1 MIKNDKKSFNFF
13 KTIIDDLDHDN
24 YQYLFFNQYNH
35 RNYFLD
41 FKNKIISNKKDNI
54 DIIYAFRL
62 YKFDFKTF
70 VKSESQ
76 SEYIINCVLDHEAF
90 LFTKETINYAY
101 LEKGFISYAI
111 LSDFF
116 NDIKIDLNEHTTY
129 FEKENHVNKFFKN
142 NGISMYKKDK
152 LILLDQ
158 FLYKNEAVIFDKNSH
173 TKLSPYANVENYK
186 EILFLNSILHNP
198 QFFEED
204 FVFQEE
210 LIKNLFN
217 RILINIVDN
226 QYKINKNN
234 ISDQFF
240 LITESIDILIYHMD
254 LLELYIKHLYHL
266 LINLFPT
273 LDQDIKKLLLTIIKN
288 CNKKAKT
295 KKINIK
301 LLSKLYFL

>member
-1 MIKNDKKSFNFF
+1 
-13 KTIIDDLDHDN
+13 
-24 YQYLFFNQYNH
+24 
-35 RNYFLD
+35 
-41 FKNKIISNKKDNI
+41 
-54 DIIYAFRL
+54 
-62 YKFDFKTF
+62 
-70 VKSESQ
+70 
-76 SEYIINCVLDHEAF
+76 
-90 LFTKETINYAY
+90 
-101 LEKGFISYAI
+101 
-111 LSDFF
+111 
-116 NDIKIDLNEHTTY
+116 
-129 FEKENHVNKFFKN
+129 
-142 NGISMYKKDK
+142 MYKKDK
-152 LILLDQ
+152 LSLLDQ

-173 TKLSPYANVENYK
+173 AKLSPYANAENYK

-204 FVFQEE
+204 FMFQED

-226 QYKINKNN
+226 EYKINKNN